1 MGADGTEYTGEPVE
15 DYLSPDD
22 NNLCTFTFPEA
33 PPGKYTL
40 RLPYVYLLLKQE
52 ESLTWN
58 LRSCKPSNQ
67 VISFPGGSIRTV
79 SITESE
85 EPFQNGNTSFG
96 VPVEYTHT
104 WEIAVQCEFDN
115 EDITALRGGYPSDPD
130 LLLGVK
136 AEMVARYFLYHDN
149 NPIMGS
155 ASTSLGWRDP
165 ESGDLIYRISIDD
178 AFALRRDLKHVVCN
192 PAPLAGYL
200 DLMVARYDHPM
211 ELEFEV
217 TP

>member
-1 MGADGTEYTGEPVE
+1 M
-15 DYLSPDD
+15 
-22 NNLCTFTFPEA
+22 
-33 PPGKYTL
+33 
-40 RLPYVYLLLKQE
+40 
-52 ESLTWN
+52 TWMRV
-58 LRSCKPSNQ
+58 RS
-67 VISFPGGSIRTV
+67 
-79 SITESE
+79 
-85 EPFQNGNTSFG
+85 
-96 VPVEYTHT
+96 
-104 WEIAVQCEFDN
+104 A
-115 EDITALRGGYPSDPD
+115 
-130 LLLGVK
+130 
-136 AEMVARYFLYHDN
+136 
-149 NPIMGS
+149 IMGS